1 MRVRGKPAH
10 IGPDLGDDDVRAEF
24 TDSRNGDQLVD
35 GVAKAL
41 IDLVIY
47 FACVSAGQSPPV
59 IRSLGP
65 ALLIHLCECLLGLVL
80 TMRRSS
86 RQVIV
91 THVARLLLHHSN
103 PKLNVPARQSA
114 NLHIIRCSS

>member
-1 MRVRGKPAH
+1 MANRLISVPISEMMTCALSSLTSGMVISWLTA
-10 IGPDLGDDDVRAEF
+10 
-24 TDSRNGDQLVD
+24 SRKL
-35 GVAKAL
+35 L

-65 ALLIHLCECLLGLVL
+65 AFLLHLCECLLGLVS

-91 THVARLLLHHSN
+91 THVARLFLHHSN
-103 PKLNVPARQSA
+103 PA
-114 NLHIIRCSS
+114 NGRSGASVNEFAH